1 MPKMFLKCDWCGK
14 KYSSYQCGKY
24 HHFCSIECRRAAGK
38 MVASSFD
45 DDTRRRAGE
54 RITYYNKNVF
64 NHGEYRE
71 RQAAAL
77 RGKGTGYVKRNGRHE
92 HRIVAEK
99 KLGRPLQPG
108 EIVHHIDGN
117 KKNNDP
123 NNLAVMTQSE
133 HVRIHFYK
141 GGDNRDSSI

>member
-71 RQAAAL
+71 RQAAAQ
-77 RGKGTGYVKRNGRHE
+77 RGRGTGYVKRNGRHE
-92 HRIVAEK
+92 HRIIAEK

-133 HVRIHFYK
+133 HVRIHFCK